1 MQNSAGEH
9 GERATVSG
17 IARLRYQGHISSALT
32 QNLQI
37 TVLTYAYY
45 SRQYPASPSPPHPST
60 VVAMLYQPKRN

>member
-45 SRQYPASPSPPHPST
+45 SRQYPASPSPHPST